1 MGLLHSVQNNL
12 QDSHLAERK
21 SVSHLCALNGI
32 SFPFKGFGDRRNV
45 RAVGFECEGEKF

>member
-12 QDSHLAERK
+12 QDSQVRE

-32 SFPFKGFGDRRNV
+32 SFPCKGFGDRRNV